1 MSTCPCCSDV
11 LLRHFQRGSLSWFC
25 RSCWSEMPI
34 IEENHN
40 NTAIIYQLNLDVTA
54 QNHLSTLKYA
64 QVAA

>member
-1 MSTCPCCSDV
+1 MSTFPCCSDV
-11 LLRHFQRGSLSWFC
+11 ILRHFQRGSLSWFC